1 MVKEFNCIEFDTE
14 RLILK
19 PLSLFHL
26 SQHYVDWMN
35 DDEVNKY
42 LESGGN
48 YSLELLKDYL
58 TDVEKNKIL
67 FWGIHIKNSNK
78 HIGNIKI
85 DPIDNLILSAEYGIM
100 MGDKTEW
107 GKGYAKEASLAVIEY
122 CFNRLGLHQIIL
134 GVKKENINAVKL
146 YQKLNFKQYDSSDF
160 SYSGVENNS
169 DSIRMI
175 IKNDK

>member
-1 MVKEFNCIEFDTE
+1 MAKGFNCIGFDTD
-14 RLILK
+14 RLFLK
-19 PLSLFHL
+19 PLSLVHL

-35 DDEVNKY
+35 DEEVNKY

-58 TDVEKNKIL
+58 FDVEKNNIL
-67 FWGIHIKNSNK
+67 FWGIHKKKGNK

-85 DPIDNLILSAEYGIM
+85 DPIDNSILSAEYGIM
-100 MGDKTEW
+100 MGDKEEW
-107 GKGYAKEASLAVIEY
+107 GKGYAKEASVAVIEY
-122 CFNRLGLHQIIL
+122 CFNKLGLHQITL

-160 SYSGVENNS
+160 SYSGIENNS